1 MIYIFIAIRISADD
15 DLVGSGAL
23 NDTGILSQYTHTGVN
38 GCFACDTGINNR
50 SLCRQK
56 RHCLTLHVRS
66 HQRTVRIIVLQ
77 ERNHGSCHGEYH
89 LRGYVHQVDI
99 LLLER
104 SCLFSVTSRNV
115 IMNEIAIFIQWL
127 IRLCNNEVVLFI
139 SGQINNIIRN
149 TRVLRIC
156 LINHTIWRLDK
167 SIGVYSCIRC
177 QRVDQTDVRT
187 LRGLNRAHTS
197 IMGVVNISNLESGT
211 ISGQTARS

>member
-1 MIYIFIAIRISADD
+1 
-15 DLVGSGAL
+15 
-23 NDTGILSQYTHTGVN
+23 
-38 GCFACDTGINNR
+38 
-50 SLCRQK
+50 
-56 RHCLTLHVRS
+56 
-66 HQRTVRIIVLQ
+66 
-77 ERNHGSCHGEYH
+77 
-89 LRGYVHQVDI
+89 
-99 LLLER
+99 
-104 SCLFSVTSRNV
+104 
-115 IMNEIAIFIQWL
+115 MNEIAIFIQWL

-156 LINHTIWRLDK
+156 LINHTIWRLNK
-167 SIGVYSCIRC
+167 SISVYSCIRC